1 MATTRQA
8 RRQAA
13 MPARPGASAV
23 RLPPSRHPP
32 ACLPKPSPFPPPSTA
47 CAPASRP
54 DCRGRLAIAYQI
66 TADRLQ
72 GQVEFAYRTDW
83 TQVLTTLL
91 WGGRIDDVSRRL
103 LTSALR
109 AAIDEAC
116 PARLPAF
123 AAAARDLL
131 SSSKGPR
138 AAKALVAR
146 HKDRAHRRCSR
157 HPTRSG
163 LPDPFVPEPDPG
175 PLHDEL
181 LAAIEALRNHARLRP
196 RVTVVEGADADR
208 SLQEALSAL
217 RSLFDAIGDYLEQVL
232 QPLAPRIGRH
242 ALQTFIH
249 ETRHEVDELAACH
262 TVGEG
267 YVEALTITEPDDNTV
282 SLEIEAW
289 FGGAVE

>member
-1 MATTRQA
+1 
-8 RRQAA
+8 

-66 TADRLQ
+66 SADRLQ

-91 WGGRIDDVSRRL
+91 WGGRIDDVSRCL
-103 LTSALR
+103 LTGVLR
-109 AAIDEAC
+109 AAIDDAC
-116 PARLPAF
+116 PARLSAF
-123 AAAARDLL
+123 AAAARDLFRYTSQTL
-131 SSSKGPR
+131 
-138 AAKALVAR
+138 AAR
-146 HKDRAHRRCSR
+146 HRDRARRGYSK
-157 HPTRSG
+157 HP
-163 LPDPFVPEPDPG
+163 FIPEPG

-181 LAAIEALRNHARLRP
+181 LAAIDDLRNHARLRP
-196 RVTVVEGADADR
+196 RATVLEGADADR

-217 RSLFDAIGDYLEQVL
+217 RSLFDTIGDYLEQVL
-232 QPLAPRIGRH
+232 QPLTPHVGRH
-242 ALQTFIH
+242 ALHAFIL

-262 TVGEG
+262 TVGNG
-267 YVEALTITEPDDNTV
+267 YVEALTITEPDDNAI
-282 SLEIEAW
+282 SLEVEGC
-289 FGGAVE
+289 FGGAASAVQWSEEFLR